1 MLIVWFLS
9 CFQSTALPSSR
20 ERADALRYALGA
32 SGANVDG
39 LAEAGARPPTSKARL
54 NLRFGNRP
62 RDGGGGRTSGGGGSG
77 TGMFPSFPLPRQAS
91 SPAMAFNPSRV
102 VADISRAVKAKAHAR
117 LSRTSDG
124 NHQFVDEAELGDD
137 ALSEWLPATTADG
150 RAYFWN
156 PVTRKARWTKLQPGA
171 HSRSSHALLQS
182 IDHTSST
189 TLGGVS
195 AEVTKVRYSSQNTRG
210 RFQEFWNCDE
220 HSDHPVVRFTP
231 VNFVLSAMHITLS
244 RLKNC
249 NPRGGATGLARIF
262 RTPGARLKI
271 SLRPLLGAAALVYSV
286 TRRSA
291 FRKRIKNAV
300 SKSSSEE
307 LPF

>member
-1 MLIVWFLS
+1 MVWFLP

-39 LAEAGARPPTSKARL
+39 VAEVGARPPTSKARL
-54 NLRFGNRP
+54 NLRFGNRT
-62 RDGGGGRTSGGGGSG
+62 RGAGNGGGGSGGGGGGSG
-77 TGMFPSFPLPRQAS
+77 TGIFPSFPLPRQSS

-124 NHQFVDEAELGDD
+124 NHQFVDETQLGDD

-182 IDHTSST
+182 IDHTPSADMV
-189 TLGGVS
+189 GVS
-195 AEVTKVRYSSQNTRG
+195 AEVAKVR
-210 RFQEFWNCDE
+210 
-220 HSDHPVVRFTP
+220 PP
-231 VNFVLSAMHITLS
+231 
-244 RLKNC
+244 
-249 NPRGGATGLARIF
+249 AR
-262 RTPGARLKI
+262 P
-271 SLRPLLGAAALVYSV
+271 PALH
-286 TRRSA
+286 A
-291 FRKRIKNAV
+291 
-300 SKSSSEE
+300 
-307 LPF
+307 